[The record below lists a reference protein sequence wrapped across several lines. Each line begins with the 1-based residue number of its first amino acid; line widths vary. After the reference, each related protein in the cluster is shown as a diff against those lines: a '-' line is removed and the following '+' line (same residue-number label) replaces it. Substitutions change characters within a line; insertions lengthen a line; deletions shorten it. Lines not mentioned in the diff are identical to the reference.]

1 MFSFL
6 FHLIII
12 FASRFSIKSGTM
24 PTNRPKDRI
33 VGSGGKRM
41 RVNV

>member
-12 FASRFSIKSGTM
+12 FANRFSIKSGIM
-24 PTNRPKDRI
+24 PTNRPISWI
-33 VGSGGKRM
+33 VGSGGKAM
-41 RVNV
+41 